1 MVRRKEDRHAKTLV
15 VLGPG
20 RRRPP
25 GPDHGGAGAAASIDS
40 RIGFHAPIWDRD
52 GTRVLF
58 VERQTRG
65 FSFGLGYEHFSLPA
79 HAYVLSDRFSLRRLD
94 PATGAVETLRDWPA
108 SPLEGRWLETYR
120 GRLYTLPRIRLRH
133 GEGGS
138 LEYAIR
144 LSIPTRPR
152 AEQFDLQARWNNQ
165 TGRLDER
172 AKWRTAFTAV
182 SGHLEDAVGSTTELM
197 GPPGPDYYPSA
208 ILARDLE
215 SGTVPT
221 LLAGPDH
228 DPADPDGLRA
238 RWIAEHSTAADV
250 AHLRG
255 LRGDHATSLARG
267 LSEAR
272 RSWRRNAT
280 CKRLAHYPKSPPL
293 TARRVSASAADTPLI
308 EIPEGEIA
316 SGVFPD
322 IERALATPGTAV
334 DKNGRYTIHRDY
346 ENSAK
351 LNALM
356 QTDMRRFWVRYRG
369 EVYEMVIERP

>member
-25 GPDHGGAGAAASIDS
+25 GPDRGGAGAAAGIDS

-172 AKWRTAFTAV
+172 AKWSTAFTAV

-238 RWIAEHSTAADV
+238 R
-250 AHLRG
+250 
-255 LRGDHATSLARG
+255 
-267 LSEAR
+267 
-272 RSWRRNAT
+272 
-280 CKRLAHYPKSPPL
+280 
-293 TARRVSASAADTPLI
+293 
-308 EIPEGEIA
+308 
-316 SGVFPD
+316 
-322 IERALATPGTAV
+322 
-334 DKNGRYTIHRDY
+334 
-346 ENSAK
+346 
-351 LNALM
+351 
-356 QTDMRRFWVRYRG
+356 
-369 EVYEMVIERP
+369 